1 MSPAR
6 ADSPIVINLSDAER
20 NSGVLTDEHL
30 FDAVDGFY
38 KDGLI
43 VLSNAIPTNVIDK
56 LNERMK
62 LDTEKILGGH
72 VKDIHWK

>member
-6 ADSPIVINLSDAER
+6 ADEAITINLSDAER
-20 NSGVLTDEHL
+20 DSGKITDEHL
-30 FDAVDGFY
+30 FDAVDGFFE
-38 KDGLI
+38 DGLI
-43 VLSNAIPTNVIDK
+43 VLSNAIPTAIIDK

-62 LDTEKILGGH
+62 VDTEKILSGQ